1 MVPTRIEDD
10 FESTDA
16 DVQDEAYFDA
26 DEPPRR
32 RFDAT
37 LLKQPLTLVPTRPPI
52 AFAAEQ
58 SVKAGMQAMQQRH
71 RGCIL
76 ITEDGSLRSR
86 LTGIFT
92 ERDILLR
99 VIDSGRNPAIVP
111 LGDVMTRDPESLPFD
126 ARIAWALNMMAVGG
140 YRHLPVTD
148 AQGWPT
154 AVLAVRDIVEFLVES
169 FPAEVLNLPPDFG
182 RKKGRALDGA

>member
-1 MVPTRIEDD
+1 MLVRHVLQAKGHGAIHIHPEATVEEALHLFVPHNI
-10 FESTDA
+10 
-16 DVQDEAYFDA
+16 
-26 DEPPRR
+26 
-32 RFDAT
+32 
-37 LLKQPLTLVPTRPPI
+37 
-52 AFAAEQ
+52 
-58 SVKAGMQAMQQRH
+58 
-71 RGCIL
+71 
-76 ITEDGSLRSR
+76 GSLPVVDSWGR
-86 LTGIFT
+86 LVGIFT

-169 FPAEVLNLPPDFG
+169 FPVEVLNLPPDFG
-182 RKKGRALDGA
+182 RKKGRARDGA